1 MLLRSRHAYL
11 GRPRGLIESR
21 YLKGFGMV
29 FVERI
34 RSLLDAELAPN
45 TKRTARDG
53 LAGRLR
59 PRIQLYTPAL
69 KRGPQA
75 R

>member
-1 MLLRSRHAYL
+1 
-11 GRPRGLIESR
+11 
-21 YLKGFGMV
+21 MV